1 MQNIKPIK
9 RNEFL
14 APLSRE
20 HHQALL
26 LCWKIKT
33 GFSKGIEVQRIKKYC
48 DWFYTTHLMQHF
60 ELEEKFVFPILGNR
74 HQHVQD
80 ALGQHHQLRELF
92 NDSNNPEI
100 SLQKIQIELEKH
112 IRFEERILFNEVQ
125 DIATP
130 QQLENIQTIHREEAF
145 CDNEVDV
152 FWK

>member
-1 MQNIKPIK
+1 MQTNKPIK

-33 GFSKGIEVQRIKKYC
+33 GFAKGIEVQRIKKYC
-48 DWFYTTHLMQHF
+48 DWFYNTHLIQHF
-60 ELEEKFVFPILGNR
+60 ELEEKFVFPILGNL

-80 ALGQHHQLRELF
+80 ALAQHSLLRALF
-92 NDSNNPEI
+92 NDTTNTETA
-100 SLQKIQIELEKH
+100 LQKIQTELEKH

-130 QQLENIQTIHREEAF
+130 QQLESIQNIHKEEAF
-145 CDNEVDV
+145 CENDSDA

>member
-33 GFSKGIEVQRIKKYC
+33 GFSKGIDVKRIKNYC
-48 DWFYTTHLMQHF
+48 DWFYQTHLIQHF
-60 ELEEKFVFPILGNR
+60 ELEEKLVFPILGNQ
-74 HQHVQD
+74 HQHVLD
-80 ALGQHHQLRELF
+80 ALDQHRQLKELF
-92 NDSNNPEI
+92 NDTPNVL

-130 QQLENIQTIHREEAF
+130 QQLENIQTIHKEEAF
-145 CDNEVDV
+145 CENELDV

>member
-130 QQLENIQTIHREEAF
+130 QQLKNIQTIHREEAF
-145 CDNEVDV
+145 CENELDV

>member
-33 GFSKGIEVQRIKKYC
+33 GFSKGIDVQRIKNYC
-48 DWFYTTHLMQHF
+48 DWFYQTHLIQHF
-60 ELEEKFVFPILGNR
+60 ELEEKLVFPILGNQ
-74 HQHVQD
+74 HQHVLD
-80 ALGQHHQLRELF
+80 ALDQHRQLKELF
-92 NDSNNPEI
+92 NDTPNVL

-130 QQLENIQTIHREEAF
+130 QQLENIQTIHKEEAF
-145 CDNEVDV
+145 CENELDV

>member
-33 GFSKGIEVQRIKKYC
+33 GFSKGIDVQRIKNYC
-48 DWFYTTHLMQHF
+48 DWFYQTHLIQHF

-92 NDSNNPEI
+92 NEFRSNWKNIYVLRREYF
-100 SLQKIQIELEKH
+100 LMK
-112 IRFEERILFNEVQ
+112 FRILQLPSNWKTFRPFTRKKLFVKMSWMYFGNE
-125 DIATP
+125 IT
-130 QQLENIQTIHREEAF
+130 
-145 CDNEVDV
+145 
-152 FWK
+152 